1 MAFRRSVFV
10 IPLVNYQIFTD
21 FKGQIDESILGNYLN
36 ISESLIRFSNGD
48 RLTREGIKVIQEKF
62 KGSLDG
68 TLFPGGK
75 DTIFAWSI
83 PFGTIDVLLKP
94 YYKKELF
101 ALIIHYLSVEE
112 FGNTRTYNIKPD
124 LVTNIVIPTVIGVA
138 NIAFNTHPV
147 PLLITTESKGDPIL
161 NNTSIVTRLGEIAKK
176 MAYDGFIVDLY
187 PSNWRLHP
195 STSAINLEYIDLII
209 SKKIDNV
216 KSRVYDLI
224 KDLNGNT

>member
-1 MAFRRSVFV
+1 M
-10 IPLVNYQIFTD
+10 IPIVNYKIFTD

-36 ISESLIRFSNGD
+36 ISESLIRFSNGG
-48 RLTREGIKVIQEKF
+48 RLTSEGIKTIRNKF
-62 KGSLDG
+62 KGALDG

-83 PFGTIDVLLKP
+83 PFRNIDVLLKP
-94 YYKKELF
+94 YCKKELF

-124 LVTNIVIPTVIGVA
+124 LVANILIPTVIGVA
-138 NIAFNTHPV
+138 NFVIDTHPV
-147 PLLITTESKGDPIL
+147 PLLITTESKGEPIL
-161 NNTSIVTRLGEIAKK
+161 SNTSIVTRLGEITKNL
-176 MAYDGFIVDLY
+176 AYDGFIVDLY

-195 STSAINLEYIDLII
+195 SNSAINLEYIDLII
-209 SKKIDNV
+209 SKKIDDV

-224 KDLNGNT
+224 KDLNGST